1 MQKMRVCVLLRCC
14 FCCDLVPAAR
24 AVKEP
29 ARRRRRSSCYVLVST
44 LSAPFASFV
53 AVPVA
58 ADAPAGAPAHC
69 LHWWCCCGLCYAQL
83 LYLLLLQLKLLDM
96 QQRFLQGGCLSS
108 SLACLLCRSCSASLA
123 CCCCCCCCCCS
134 FISLKIRS
142 DNKEQAGAPR
152 AEKMKAPSAER
163 GARCD
168 EKMKA
173 PPASASQS
181 ARSAVQRHRGPDEA
195 NLFDKIERIRA
206 FAPRT

>member
-1 MQKMRVCVLLRCC
+1 MQKMRVCVLLHCC

-58 ADAPAGAPAHC
+58 ADAPAPAPAHC
-69 LHWWCCCGLCYAQL
+69 LYWWCCCGLCFAQL
-83 LYLLLLQLKLLDM
+83 LYLLLLQLKLLVM

-108 SLACLLCRSCSASLA
+108 SLACLLYRCSCSASLA
-123 CCCCCCCCCCS
+123 CCCCCCCCC

-142 DNKEQAGAPR
+142 DNKEQADAPY
-152 AEKMKAPSAER
+152 AKNTKAPSAER
-163 GARCD
+163 GAT
-168 EKMKA
+168 KK
-173 PPASASQS
+173 
-181 ARSAVQRHRGPDEA
+181 
-195 NLFDKIERIRA
+195 
-206 FAPRT
+206 

>member
-1 MQKMRVCVLLRCC
+1 MPTTCASFSARCRRQSTKMAVLSAHFPCRKCESAFCC
-14 FCCDLVPAAR
+14 AAAICCDLVPAAC

-58 ADAPAGAPAHC
+58 ADAPAPAPAHC

-123 CCCCCCCCCCS
+123 CFCCCCC

-142 DNKEQAGAPR
+142 DNKEQAGAPC
-152 AEKMKAPSAER
+152 AEKMKARSAER
-163 GARCD
+163 GAT
-168 EKMKA
+168 KK
-173 PPASASQS
+173 
-181 ARSAVQRHRGPDEA
+181 
-195 NLFDKIERIRA
+195 
-206 FAPRT
+206 

>member
-1 MQKMRVCVLLRCC
+1 MRLCVLLRCC

-58 ADAPAGAPAHC
+58 ADAPAPAPAHC
-69 LHWWCCCGLCYAQL
+69 LHWWCCCGLCFAQL
-83 LYLLLLQLKLLDM
+83 LYLLLLQLKLLVM

-108 SLACLLCRSCSASLA
+108 SLACLLLLLLLLHLTQNPPRQQRTSRRAVCR
-123 CCCCCCCCCCS
+123 
-134 FISLKIRS
+134 K
-142 DNKEQAGAPR
+142 NE
-152 AEKMKAPSAER
+152 SAER
-163 GARCD
+163 GARCN

-181 ARSAVQRHRGPDEA
+181 ARSAVQRHLGSDEA
-195 NLFDKIERIRA
+195 ISLDKIERIRA
-206 FAPRT
+206 FGPRT

>member
-58 ADAPAGAPAHC
+58 ADAPAPARAHC

-83 LYLLLLQLKLLDM
+83 LYLLLLQLKLLVM

-123 CCCCCCCCCCS
+123 CCCCCCCCCC

-142 DNKEQAGAPR
+142 DNKEQAGAPC
-152 AEKMKAPSAER
+152 AEKMKARSAER
-163 GARCD
+163 GAT
-168 EKMKA
+168 KK
-173 PPASASQS
+173 
-181 ARSAVQRHRGPDEA
+181 
-195 NLFDKIERIRA
+195 
-206 FAPRT
+206 

>member
-24 AVKEP
+24 AVRET
-29 ARRRRRSSCYVLVST
+29 ARRRRHTSCYVLVST

-83 LYLLLLQLKLLDM
+83 LYLLLLQLKLLVM
-96 QQRFLQGGCLSS
+96 QQLLLQGGCLSS
-108 SLACLLCRSCSASLA
+108 SLACLLCRCSCRASLA
-123 CCCCCCCCCCS
+123 CCCCCCCC

-142 DNKEQAGAPR
+142 DNKEQAGAR
-152 AEKMKAPSAER
+152 CAEKMKVRSAER
-163 GARCD
+163 GAT
-168 EKMKA
+168 KK
-173 PPASASQS
+173 
-181 ARSAVQRHRGPDEA
+181 
-195 NLFDKIERIRA
+195 
-206 FAPRT
+206 

>member
-1 MQKMRVCVLLRCC
+1 MDSRALFLPKHALICYELGGFWALCPRGYAHHRRLLFRSLQAPIHENGCALSPFSMQKMRVCVLLRCC

-58 ADAPAGAPAHC
+58 ADAPAPAHC

-108 SLACLLCRSCSASLA
+108 SRAAGSVLA
-123 CCCCCCCCCCS
+123 
-134 FISLKIRS
+134 
-142 DNKEQAGAPR
+142 
-152 AEKMKAPSAER
+152 
-163 GARCD
+163 
-168 EKMKA
+168 
-173 PPASASQS
+173 ASA
-181 ARSAVQRHRGPDEA
+181 
-195 NLFDKIERIRA
+195 L
-206 FAPRT
+206 

>member
-108 SLACLLCRSCSASLA
+108 SLACLLCKCS
-123 CCCCCCCCCCS
+123 CCCS
-134 FISLKIRS
+134 AAAAAAAAAASSHSKS
-142 DNKEQAGAPR
+142 AQTTKNKQARRMP
-152 AEKMKAPSAER
+152 KK
-163 GARCD
+163 
-168 EKMKA
+168 
-173 PPASASQS
+173 
-181 ARSAVQRHRGPDEA
+181 
-195 NLFDKIERIRA
+195 
-206 FAPRT
+206 

>member
-14 FCCDLVPAAR
+14 FCCDLVPAAC

-123 CCCCCCCCCCS
+123 CCCCCCCCCCC

-142 DNKEQAGAPR
+142 DNKEQAGAPC
-152 AEKMKAPSAER
+152 AEKMKARSAER
-163 GARCD
+163 GAT
-168 EKMKA
+168 KK
-173 PPASASQS
+173 
-181 ARSAVQRHRGPDEA
+181 
-195 NLFDKIERIRA
+195 
-206 FAPRT
+206 

>member
-1 MQKMRVCVLLRCC
+1 MAKGLCPPQVPPFLLAAGANQRKWC

-58 ADAPAGAPAHC
+58 ADAPAPAPAHC

-83 LYLLLLQLKLLDM
+83 LYLLLLQLKFLVM

-123 CCCCCCCCCCS
+123 CCCCCCCCCC

-163 GARCD
+163 GAR
-168 EKMKA
+168 
-173 PPASASQS
+173 
-181 ARSAVQRHRGPDEA
+181 SAVQRKNESAAGIGESVHAERGLAPS
-195 NLFDKIERIRA
+195 RA
-206 FAPRT
+206 